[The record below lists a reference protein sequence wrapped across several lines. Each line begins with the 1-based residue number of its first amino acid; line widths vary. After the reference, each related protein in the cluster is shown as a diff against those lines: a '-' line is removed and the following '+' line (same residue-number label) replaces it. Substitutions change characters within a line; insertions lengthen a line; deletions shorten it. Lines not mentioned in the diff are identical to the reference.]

1 MLYFK
6 NPAFIAYIH
15 NLVDLHALL
24 ILGLNNSPEAEII
37 RDKSDILWPNL
48 TAEERTE
55 LRRINAFLPWIKD
68 SNIYTETRNN
78 EKSMCRDPTK

>member
-1 MLYFK
+1 MLFFK

-24 ILGLNNSPEAEII
+24 ILGLNNSPEAETI

-55 LRRINAFLPWIKD
+55 LRRISAFLPWIKD
-68 SNIYTETRNN
+68 SNIYTTT
-78 EKSMCRDPTK
+78 EKERERA